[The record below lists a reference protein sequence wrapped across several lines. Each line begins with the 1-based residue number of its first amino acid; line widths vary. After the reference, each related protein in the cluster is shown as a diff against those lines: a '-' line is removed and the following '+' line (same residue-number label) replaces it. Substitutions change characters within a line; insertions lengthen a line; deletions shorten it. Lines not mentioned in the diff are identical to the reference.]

1 MSYDY
6 SLTMED
12 KLYELRE
19 AHKDYDALD
28 IYNFDVI
35 NLNPSNGNII
45 LDSENT
51 NTFRNMYESYCG
63 QEECFQLFIKNIEY
77 SIEKKNE
84 NTRIIPKTFGKDRL
98 CFDSF
103 LQTNTNI
110 LIVNFKIYFVDNLPY
125 WNNFLKHNPEIKPF
139 EIKVTLEKQK
149 FDEKNIETNFSTYT
163 DIKDIKYLKYPKW
176 LSKDSVYA
184 SSLKNFV
191 RVLLKFIEVFRKL
204 PQPSV
209 SPAASHPGYLISED
223 RLRYCRSVGSA
234 KYRRDGY
241 IQALHEAAE

>member
-1 MSYDY
+1 
-6 SLTMED
+6 MED

-19 AHKDYDALD
+19 ANKDYDALD

-35 NLNPSNGNII
+35 NLNPSKGNII
-45 LDSENT
+45 LDTENA
-51 NTFRNMYESYCG
+51 NTLRNMYESYCG

-77 SIEKKNE
+77 SVEKKNE
-84 NTRIIPKTFGKDRL
+84 NTRIIPKTFGKDMLR
-98 CFDSF
+98 FDRYF
-103 LQTNTNI
+103 LPGQALSISCENNI

-191 RVLLKFIEVFRKL
+191 RVLLKFIE
-204 PQPSV
+204 
-209 SPAASHPGYLISED
+209 
-223 RLRYCRSVGSA
+223 
-234 KYRRDGY
+234 
-241 IQALHEAAE
+241 

>member
-6 SLTMED
+6 SLTMDD

-19 AHKDYDALD
+19 ANKDYDALD

-84 NTRIIPKTFGKDRL
+84 NTRNIPKTFGKDRL
-98 CFDSF
+98 CFDRH
-103 LQTNTNI
+103 LLPGQALLGPAVNNI
-110 LIVNFKIYFVDNLPY
+110 LTVNFKIYFVDNLPY

-139 EIKVTLEKQK
+139 EIKVILEKEK
-149 FDEKNIETNFSTYT
+149 FDEKNIETNFNTYT
-163 DIKDIKYLKYPKW
+163 DIMDIKYLKYPKW

-209 SPAASHPGYLISED
+209 SPAAP
-223 RLRYCRSVGSA
+223 C
-234 KYRRDGY
+234 RDGD